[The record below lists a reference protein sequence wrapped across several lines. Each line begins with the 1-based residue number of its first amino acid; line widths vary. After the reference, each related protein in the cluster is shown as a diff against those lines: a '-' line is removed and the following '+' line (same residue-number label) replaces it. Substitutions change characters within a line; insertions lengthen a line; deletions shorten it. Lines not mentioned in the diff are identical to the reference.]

1 MRAAWTAPALAWALL
16 VLPARVH
23 GDGAAAAPEQLLTAR
38 GLRAPELARMA
49 AQLGA
54 KAGERRAA
62 AFHALCELN
71 AESLPGIEERLREL
85 RAERPHPDLA
95 KAAIAAFRHATGS
108 RRADDEIDLAP
119 GVLPALRARRDRA
132 ILAMAEPLLYVR
144 ALERIGGRE
153 AGAVMAQVLLLD
165 ERGVWDHELKLAR
178 TRAGMRLLPALLEL
192 RSHDDARVR
201 GWALAGVQALGME
214 DPRAAALIPDAHLLA
229 QVLQAYSQ
237 PLDFAAMPVVVRLV
251 AADKAQV
258 RLAARAAV
266 ARFGKNAI
274 WQLRELYAELTGQSA
289 DKSWDHERTAREL
302 YAVLD
307 RPAIEEAQ
315 TLLARGMKHYVAGE
329 LDAMQRLYDRV
340 LAQYPQFEDR
350 GKMAPGYAALGRA
363 LLARDRLEPA
373 RDAFQRAL
381 RLDPQAPDAAKL
393 RAEVAFV
400 DAELALVSGVVDL
413 DGYGAALRHDP
424 DHAAAAAA
432 HDRLSGERAARAR
445 KYRRIAA
452 AGAIGLLLLWIAALL
467 RGRRPLARGQS
478 TG

>member
-16 VLPARVH
+16 ALPAHAH

-54 KAGERRAA
+54 KAAERRAA
-62 AFHALCELN
+62 AFHALTELN
-71 AESLPGIEERLREL
+71 AESLPGIEQRLREL
-85 RAERPHPDLA
+85 RAERPHPDAA
-95 KAAIAAFRHATGS
+95 KAAIAAFRHAAGS
-108 RRADDEIDLAP
+108 RRADDEIDVAP

-132 ILAMAEPLLYVR
+132 TLAMAEPLLYVR
-144 ALERIGGRE
+144 AAERIGGRD
-153 AGAVMAQVLLLD
+153 AGVVLAEVLRLD
-165 ERGVWDHELKLAR
+165 ERGVWEHELKLAR

-192 RSHDDARVR
+192 RSHEDARVR

-214 DPRAAALIPDAHLLA
+214 DPQVAAQIEDAQLLA

-251 AADKAQV
+251 AAEQAQV
-258 RLAARAAV
+258 RQAARDAV

-289 DKSWDHERTAREL
+289 DKRWDAERTAREL
-302 YAVLD
+302 YAALD

-315 TLLARGMKHYVAGE
+315 TWLAQGMKHYVAGE
-329 LDAMQRLYDRV
+329 LEAMQRLYDRV

-350 GKMAPGYAALGRA
+350 SKMAPGYAALGRA

-381 RLDPQAPDAAKL
+381 RLDPQAGNAAQL
-393 RAEVAFV
+393 RAEIAFV

-424 DHAAAAAA
+424 DHAAAADAR
-432 HDRLSGERAARAR
+432 DRLSGARAVR
-445 KYRRIAA
+445 ARQYKRLA
-452 AGAIGLLLLWIAALL
+452 AGAAIAVLLLFVIALL
-467 RGRRPLARGQS
+467 RARSRPLAS
-478 TG
+478 